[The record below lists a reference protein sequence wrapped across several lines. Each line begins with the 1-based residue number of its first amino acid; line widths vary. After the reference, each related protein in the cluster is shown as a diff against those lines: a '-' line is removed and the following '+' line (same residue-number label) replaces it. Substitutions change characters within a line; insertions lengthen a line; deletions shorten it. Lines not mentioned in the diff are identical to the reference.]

1 MRSKLAA
8 CFACTLTIGL
18 GLSISP
24 PARARSLSSL
34 LGNQPAPDNIKEI
47 HNSDLVAL
55 MHDPKAHVYLYD
67 ANLHKVREK
76 YGIIPGARLLSS
88 AGDYDVAKELPA
100 DKNAK
105 LVFYC
110 TNLH

>member
-1 MRSKLAA
+1 
-8 CFACTLTIGL
+8 
-18 GLSISP
+18 
-24 PARARSLSSL
+24 
-34 LGNQPAPDNIKEI
+34 
-47 HNSDLVAL
+47 
-55 MHDPKAHVYLYD
+55 MHDPKAHVCLYD
-67 ANLHKVREK
+67 ALHKVREK

-88 AGDYDVAKELPA
+88 AGDYDVAKELPP